1 MSLHVKNRTEQ
12 PHFPHLH
19 YFPFK
24 GPQHTNNKPVP
35 QATPDTPELTEA
47 ELRFMSEQ
55 MGDTDSECK
64 YLNVPSM
71 FFRYLCIRYILTQKV
86 SSLSFYFI
94 IITHQITG
102 HVGMTA
108 GGESDIGSECGM
120 PEEVE
125 AAYQVK

>member
-19 YFPFK
+19 YFSFK

-64 YLNVPSM
+64 YLNVSSIFQIFM
-71 FFRYLCIRYILTQKV
+71 NKIYFNV
-86 SSLSFYFI
+86 SSISFDSI
-94 IITHQITG
+94 IITRQIIG

>member
-64 YLNVPSM
+64 YLNV
-71 FFRYLCIRYILTQKV
+71 
-86 SSLSFYFI
+86 SSIFSNIY
-94 IITHQITG
+94 
-102 HVGMTA
+102 
-108 GGESDIGSECGM
+108 E
-120 PEEVE
+120 
-125 AAYQVK
+125 

>member
-1 MSLHVKNRTEQ
+1 
-12 PHFPHLH
+12 
-19 YFPFK
+19 
-24 GPQHTNNKPVP
+24 
-35 QATPDTPELTEA
+35 
-47 ELRFMSEQ
+47 MSEQ

-64 YLNVPSM
+64 YLNVPS
-71 FFRYLCIRYILTQKV
+71 FFSIFMNRIYFHIQNVRSI
-86 SSLSFYFI
+86 SFESI
-94 IITHQITG
+94 IITRPIIG